1 MLYKHEIKL
10 GKMKLNGF
18 FTDHAVFTLKDL
30 DDYLKLK
37 GAFNL
42 HTRNAILAY
51 YRNKG
56 RLVAVRRGLY
66 MVVSGGSLPENNMVD
81 PYLLAAKM
89 TKDAVLG
96 YHTALEFH
104 GKAYSVFNQ
113 YHYLSK
119 SRSLAVE
126 FRSNTFVGV
135 TFSQSLCDKN
145 QEMFGVISHRRL
157 GVDIRVTSLERTFVD
172 VLDRPELAGGWE
184 EIWRSLEQIEFFDL
198 DKVVEY
204 VQLLDNATTAAKV
217 GFFLEKHKETL
228 MVDDKYFNQLKEL
241 VPKQPHY
248 LNTKEKSGHL
258 MKEWNIIVPQ
268 NILDKTWQEVL

>member
-1 MLYKHEIKL
+1 
-10 GKMKLNGF
+10 MKLNGF
-18 FTDHAVFTLKDL
+18 FTDHVVFTLEDL

-37 GAFNL
+37 GSFNL
-42 HTRNAILAY
+42 HTRNAILSY
-51 YRNKG
+51 YRKKG
-56 RLVAVRRGLY
+56 GIVAVRRGLY
-66 MVVSGGSLPENNMVD
+66 TVVSGNSSSEASLGD

-119 SRSLAVE
+119 SRSLAVQ
-126 FRSNTFVGV
+126 FRSNLFQGV
-135 TFSQSLCDKN
+135 SFPQPLCDKK
-145 QEMFGVISHRRL
+145 QEMFDVISHLRC
-157 GVDIRVTSLERTFVD
+157 GVDIRVTNLERTFVD

-198 DKVVEY
+198 DKVIEY
-204 VQLLDNATTAAKV
+204 VKLLDNATTAAKV
-217 GFFLEKHKETL
+217 GFFLEQHKEAL
-228 MVDDKYFNQLKEL
+228 MVDDKYFNQLKAL

-248 LNTKEKSGHL
+248 FNTKEKSGRL
-258 MKEWNIIVPQ
+258 MKGWNIIVPQ
-268 NILDKTWQEVL
+268 YILDKTWQEIL

>member
-1 MLYKHEIKL
+1 
-10 GKMKLNGF
+10 MKLNEF
-18 FTDHAVFTLKDL
+18 FANHTVFTLEDL
-30 DDYLKLK
+30 DNYLKLK
-37 GAFNL
+37 GSFNL

-51 YRNKG
+51 YRKKG
-56 RLVAVRRGLY
+56 GIVAVRRGLY
-66 MVVSGGSLPENNMVD
+66 TVVSGGSLSEKSPVD

-113 YHYLSK
+113 YYYLSK
-119 SRSLAVE
+119 SRSLAVQ
-126 FRSNTFVGV
+126 FRSSSFQGV
-135 TFSQSLCDKN
+135 AFPQSLCDKK
-145 QEMFGVISHRRL
+145 QEMFDVVSHQRSGVE
-157 GVDIRVTSLERTFVD
+157 IRVTSLERTFVD

-204 VQLLDNATTAAKV
+204 VKLLDNATTAAKV
-217 GFFLEKHKETL
+217 GFFLEQRKEAL
-228 MVDDKYFNQLKEL
+228 MVDDKYLNQLKAL

-248 LNTKEKSGHL
+248 FKAKEKSGRL
-258 MKEWNIIVPQ
+258 MKGWNIIVPQ
-268 NILDKTWQEVL
+268 YILDKTWQDVS